1 MFFNVWSPDHLY
13 QNPLRC
19 LFKMHIPRPEPSP
32 RGSRD
37 PQNLSLSMPPRRSH
51 ARYWVSSLVPLPL
64 SKLIDPPSY
73 PLPRRDD
80 WGHDCPAPV
89 ALWSQRSGNSHN
101 LLSACNKNHEITQI
115 HSKEGKRSI
124 MTTPHSREPTT
135 QLQRLSTF
143 SNLFHF
149 PPHFKKIFEK
159 NPRHIII
166 F

>member
-1 MFFNVWSPDHLY
+1 
-13 QNPLRC
+13 
-19 LFKMHIPRPEPSP
+19 
-32 RGSRD
+32 
-37 PQNLSLSMPPRRSH
+37 
-51 ARYWVSSLVPLPL
+51 
-64 SKLIDPPSY
+64 
-73 PLPRRDD
+73 
-80 WGHDCPAPV
+80 
-89 ALWSQRSGNSHN
+89 
-101 LLSACNKNHEITQI
+101 
-115 HSKEGKRSI
+115 